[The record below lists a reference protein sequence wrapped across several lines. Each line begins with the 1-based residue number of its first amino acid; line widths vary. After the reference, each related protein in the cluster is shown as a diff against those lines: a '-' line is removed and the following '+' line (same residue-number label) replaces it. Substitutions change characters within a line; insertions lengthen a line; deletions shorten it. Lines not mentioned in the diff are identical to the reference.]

1 MTFHWQEMLKTSKE
15 RHGTKKCSKLNYAK
29 YKTFDKQRKKVRFK
43 DEYDF
48 DPKMVT
54 ITKKRSFDAS
64 ITVPREPTMCGT
76 SHINIIQ
83 FRVKY
88 ITCHSVVA
96 YLKISINKRRPVRVL
111 RTARNSTAGP
121 ARKPYECINKHM
133 VAGQ

>member
-1 MTFHWQEMLKTSKE
+1 
-15 RHGTKKCSKLNYAK
+15 
-29 YKTFDKQRKKVRFK
+29 
-43 DEYDF
+43 
-48 DPKMVT
+48 MVT